1 MRLSP
6 PDEPEWL
13 YVGDWYLA
21 LPVLALGMHMQ
32 LQYTSLH
39 GELEIVFTWRTTTSS
54 QSVTCPNLT
63 RSELIDIKP
72 SCSVVSA

>member
-13 YVGDWYLA
+13 YGGDWYIA

-32 LQYTSLH
+32 LEYTSLH
-39 GELEIVFTWRTTTSS
+39 PRRNWNHIHLDHDE
-54 QSVTCPNLT
+54 
-63 RSELIDIKP
+63 DD
-72 SCSVVSA
+72 